1 MNELAGDFA
10 LAAAAISEANL
21 SGLAFGFFASLLAMT
36 VGVEVR
42 IKNPALIAN
51 RHYLIRRGVLITLY
65 VISMFF
71 ASAFVG
77 LTLPSAKISQYSI
90 SGTVLTF
97 MLCVAVFMVV
107 DYLVQSAKAAAGMFR
122 LLYTS
127 LGIFI
132 QFSIHIAFIFVPN
145 NHVVLKVH
153 WAGLVV
159 MYFFLFICMG
169 LLSHFA
175 HETSVGKSKPL
186 QSRMIYIFGIVGLN
200 QLIALSL
207 IGFVTVGE
215 GSDQSAWYGLWVGW
229 AGYEIFVSFCALA
242 MIVVLM
248 CYVYVLLERSV
259 QLLRDDNLKLEV
271 MKQDALAQVAN
282 TSQKLEQERS
292 RNKQLQKSIEAVRHD
307 HEMSVDSL
315 VAAVATLEDGVFEWD
330 IEQETVVFSASWRRL
345 LGFDGN
351 SREPLPIANWR
362 AGIVADDVRNLDAAL
377 QACLTNSVPS
387 AVVQLRYTSGYGSLF
402 KLEIRLV
409 AVKNAYGLP
418 SKAVGIIH
426 DRTEEM
432 DLEMAIR
439 EELNEESLLSSRKSQ
454 FVAYLSHEI
463 RTPMTV
469 IGSAKALLESSL
481 QKNPI
486 NLESAM
492 HYIDQ
497 VGGALRSLRALVDET
512 LMFMGANF
520 TRKNLNITPLDVRAV
535 FCQFSSFE
543 QRRRHGQHWID
554 YELDASLENFE
565 FYSDEYVLTQAIRH
579 LLAFAESKESHAGQ
593 LTIKVSEENMLN
605 LCVSLREWPNWMVKC
620 GQLEPAHDEETVV
633 PFKGEYLP
641 FTLLLTKRVIRLI
654 NGRIMIKNR
663 RNRHWLCVDL
673 PSLKEEACRVS

>member
-1 MNELAGDFA
+1 MNWLVEDFA
-10 LAAAAISEANL
+10 FAAAAISEANL

-42 IKNPALIAN
+42 IKNPPLIAN
-51 RHYLIRRGVLITLY
+51 SHYLIRRGVLITLY

-77 LTLPSAKISQYSI
+77 LTLPSAKGALFSI

-97 MLCVAVFMVV
+97 FVCIAVFIYV
-107 DYLVQSAKAAAGMFR
+107 DYLVQSAKAAAKLFM
-122 LLYTS
+122 LLFTS
-127 LGIFI
+127 LGILI
-132 QFSIHIAFIFVPN
+132 QYLIHMAFIFIPN
-145 NHVVLKVH
+145 NHQVVQVR
-153 WAGLVV
+153 WPGLIA
-159 MYFFLFICMG
+159 MYVFLFVCMG
-169 LLSHFA
+169 LLSRFA

-200 QLIALSL
+200 QMIALSL
-207 IGFVTVGE
+207 IGFVHVTDGPE
-215 GSDQSAWYGLWVGW
+215 HTTWYGLWTGW
-229 AGYEIFVSFCALA
+229 AGFEIFVSFFALL
-242 MIVVLM
+242 MISVLM
-248 CYVYVLLERSV
+248 CYVYVLLDKSV
-259 QLLRDDNLKLEV
+259 QILRADNQKLQV

-282 TSQKLEQERS
+282 ASEKLELERTRIEQLERS
-292 RNKQLQKSIEAVRHD
+292 IELVQHD

-330 IEQETVVFSASWRRL
+330 IEQETVAFSSTWRRL
-345 LGFDGN
+345 FGFDEQAQ
-351 SREPLPIANWR
+351 STISANAWR
-362 AGIVADDVRNLDAAL
+362 AGILSEDIKGLDAAL
-377 QACLTNSVPS
+377 QSCLTAILPS
-387 AVVQLRYTSGYGSLF
+387 TAVQVRYATAYGSLL
-402 KLEIRLV
+402 KLEIHLV

-432 DLEMAIR
+432 DLELSIR

-454 FVAYLSHEI
+454 FVSYLSHEI

-481 QKNPI
+481 QKEPVNM
-486 NLESAM
+486 ESAL

-497 VGGALRSLRALVDET
+497 IGGALRSLRALVDET
-512 LMFMGANF
+512 LMFMGASF
-520 TRKNLNITPLDVRAV
+520 TRNHLNIAQLDIRKV

-543 QRRRHGQHWID
+543 QRRRHGQHWLE
-554 YELDASLENFE
+554 YELHPSVDQFC
-565 FYSDEYVLTQAIRH
+565 FYSDEYVFTQAMRQM
-579 LLAFAESKESHAGQ
+579 LSFAEGKDSHAGK
-593 LTIKVSEENMLN
+593 LIITMPNENTLN
-605 LCVSLREWPNWMVKC
+605 LCIELLEWPVWMVKA
-620 GQLEPAHDEETVV
+620 GQLEPMHDEETVV
-633 PFKGEYLP
+633 PFKGEHLP

-663 RNRHWLCVDL
+663 RNRHYLCVDL